1 MILIGIFLLIGILLF
16 LGNKAQKKYYY
27 NTLTLIILIMAII
40 QAPLFYYYTSG
51 MLAIFQLIPYL
62 AIGVGLSIYL
72 LSPFYKKSDQVKT
85 KFHKFGLITA
95 ITLGLISLLFGS
107 SIVEKLDWVMRRKTR
122 DTIVTNIKNE
132 IQNRKTLN
140 SYNIEK
146 WNFPPISNGRKEIDI
161 SKGEKGELTIIFYID
176 QGFIDHFSAFVY
188 TNDSNE
194 LKGFYTFGASVKQL
208 DCNWYRV
215 SQ

>member
-1 MILIGIFLLIGILLF
+1 MEEGSILISVEALVG
-16 LGNKAQKKYYY
+16 
-27 NTLTLIILIMAII
+27 AIY
-40 QAPLFYYYTSG
+40 P
-51 MLAIFQLIPYL
+51 
-62 AIGVGLSIYL
+62 
-72 LSPFYKKSDQVKT
+72 LSPWTKPFAGRLFPWGSASFTCSPSALVNVSFSGLKQRSPAMVKAT
-85 KFHKFGLITA
+85 VNSGEATNANVFGLPSARFAKLRLKDVTIA
-95 ITLGLISLLFGS
+95 FLRVGS
-107 SIVEKLDWVMRRKTR
+107 SVILFHWP
-122 DTIVTNIKNE
+122 IHE

>member
-51 MLAIFQLIPYL
+51 MLAIFQVIPYL

-72 LSPFYKKSDQVKT
+72 LLPFYKKTDQLKT

-95 ITLGLISLLFGS
+95 ITIGLISLLFGS
-107 SIVEKLDWVMRRKTR
+107 IIVEKLDWEIRRKTR
-122 DTIVTNIKNE
+122 DAIVTNIKNE
-132 IQNRKTLN
+132 IQNRRNLD

-146 WNFPPISNGRKEIDI
+146 WNFPPISNGSKEINI
-161 SKGEKGELTIIFYID
+161 SKGEKGELTVSFYID

-194 LKGFYTFGASVKQL
+194 LKRFYSSGASIKQL
-208 DCNWYRV
+208 DYNWYRV

>member
-1 MILIGIFLLIGILLF
+1 
-16 LGNKAQKKYYY
+16 
-27 NTLTLIILIMAII
+27 
-40 QAPLFYYYTSG
+40 

-95 ITLGLISLLFGS
+95 ITLGFISLLFGS

-132 IQNRKTLN
+132 IQNRKTFN
-140 SYNIEK
+140 SYNIEN
-146 WNFPPISNGRKEIDI
+146 WNFPPISNGSKEIDI
-161 SKGEKGELTIIFYID
+161 SKGEKGELTISFYID

-188 TNDSNE
+188 TNDPNE
-194 LKGFYTFGASVKQL
+194 LKRFYSSGASVKQL
-208 DCNWYRV
+208 DYNWYRI